1 MNAGQFK
8 KGQIPWNKGSKGIM
22 PKPINGF
29 QKGNKCWKE
38 RPVGSER
45 KTRDGIE
52 VKTEN
57 GWIPRGRLV
66 LGTFPIGYVVLHID
80 GDRYNDA
87 PAEPAPRLY
96 RPRHAQSQDKAMQI
110 IEIYRRLNQYPKRL
124 QKPMRAQLKA
134 LVLKQRKTI
143 HETGEPK

>member
-22 PKPINGF
+22 PKPVNGF

-57 GWIPRGRLV
+57 GWVPRGRLV
-66 LGTFPIGYVVLHID
+66 LGSVPVGHIVLHID
-80 GDRYNDA
+80 GDRCNDA
-87 PAEPAPRLY
+87 PDNLIAVPRAVAVTLNRWGY
-96 RPRHAQSQDKAMQI
+96 KHQPPSLRRAFIARAM
-110 IEIYRRLNQYPKRL
+110 LNHRI
-124 QKPMRAQLKA
+124 
-134 LVLKQRKTI
+134 KQCKSSKSTAA
-143 HETGEPK
+143 